1 MVSIVIRSY
10 DPSNVFAFLNDFHI
24 KEWTG
29 LKVINSEQED
39 LLHGLGNELARAK
52 LRGHRVV
59 TVEIT
64 LPQSSPFN
72 LGMSV
77 ISTLSA
83 PVSFTLFE
91 KTTVITMTKE
101 AFMNEN
107 IGKVVGGIIADLS
120 TPVGLQVMLWP
131 CIISQTPSPDMARS
145 TGDCVWTIKGYLRGQ
160 IIGGYYN

>member
-10 DPSNVFAFLNDFHI
+10 DPNNVYTFLNDFHI

-77 ISTLSA
+77 ISTLGA
-83 PVSFTLFE
+83 PVVFTMFE
-91 KTTVITMTKE
+91 KTTVIKLTE
-101 AFMNEN
+101 SASYRGNE
-107 IGKVVGGIIADLS
+107 GKFFGALLANASVPAGV
-120 TPVGLQVMLWP
+120 QVLLWP
-131 CIISQTPSPDMARS
+131 CIISQAPSPDMSRGS
-145 TGDCVWTIKGYLRGQ
+145 NDVTWIIKGYARSQ